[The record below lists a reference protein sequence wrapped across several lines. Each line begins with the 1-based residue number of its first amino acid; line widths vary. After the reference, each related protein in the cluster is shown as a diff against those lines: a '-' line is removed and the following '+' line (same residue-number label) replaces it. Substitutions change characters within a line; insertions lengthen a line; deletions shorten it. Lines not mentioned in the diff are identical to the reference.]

1 VTDRPSRELVERTV
15 QASWLSL
22 RKYTPARIAIGRAGF
37 GLPTRAYLDFQAAHA
52 RARDAVHAQLDVETM
67 AREITARGW
76 PVIVVTSAAESRPTY
91 LRMPD
96 RGRALSSDSKTRL
109 SEPML
114 APDVVIVVGDGLS
127 SIAVER
133 NALPVLELLC
143 KRIPDLGL
151 RLAPIILA
159 SGARVALAD
168 EIGEVLQAKL
178 SIILIGERPGLS
190 AADSLG
196 MYLTFEP
203 RRGRVDSE
211 RNCISNIHAAGMSAE
226 DASSHA
232 IDLIKSML
240 EHLASGVALAAGTPR
255 LSVAAHARDKPP

>member
-1 VTDRPSRELVERTV
+1 MIDRSSREVERTV

-22 RKYTPARIAIGRAGF
+22 RRHTPARIAIGRVGF

-52 RARDAVHAQLDVETM
+52 RARDAVHAQLDVEAM
-67 AREITARGW
+67 ARAMAARGW
-76 PVIVVTSAAESRPTY
+76 QAIAVTSVAESRPAY
-91 LRMPD
+91 LRLPD
-96 RGRALSSDSKTRL
+96 RGRALSSDSKARL
-109 SEPML
+109 SEPMV

-133 NALPVLELLC
+133 NALPALELLC

-159 SGARVALAD
+159 TGARVALAD
-168 EIGEVLQAKL
+168 EIGELLQAKL
-178 SIILIGERPGLS
+178 SVILIGERPGLS

-196 MYLTFEP
+196 MYLTFKP

-226 DASSHA
+226 DAA
-232 IDLIKSML
+232 ARALDLVRLML
-240 EHLASGVALAAGTPR
+240 EHRASGVLLAARVPR
-255 LSVAAHARDKPP
+255 LS

>member
-1 VTDRPSRELVERTV
+1 MTYRPSCELVERTV

-52 RARDAVHAQLDVETM
+52 RARDAVHAQLDVKAM
-67 AREITARGW
+67 AREIAARGW
-76 PVIVVTSAAESRPTY
+76 QVIAVTSAAENRSTY

-96 RGRALSSDSKTRL
+96 RGRALSSDSKARL
-109 SEPML
+109 SEPMV

-127 SIAVER
+127 SIAIER

-143 KRIPDLGL
+143 RQIPDLGL
-151 RLAPIILA
+151 RLAPILLA
-159 SGARVALAD
+159 TGARVALAD
-168 EIGEVLQAKL
+168 EIGDLLQAKL

-226 DASSHA
+226 DAA
-232 IDLIKSML
+232 ARALDLVRLML
-240 EHLASGVALAAGTPR
+240 EHRASGVLLAARVPR
-255 LSVAAHARDKPP
+255 LS

>member
-1 VTDRPSRELVERTV
+1 VTNRSSRELVERTA
-15 QASWLSL
+15 QPSWLSL
-22 RKYTPARIAIGRAGF
+22 RRHTPARIAIGRVGF

-52 RARDAVHAQLDVETM
+52 RARDAVHAQLNVEAM
-67 AREITARGW
+67 AREIAVRGW
-76 PVIVVTSAAESRPTY
+76 QAIAVTSAAEDRSTY

-96 RGRALSSDSKTRL
+96 RGRALSSDSKARL
-109 SEPML
+109 SEPMV
-114 APDVVIVVGDGLS
+114 APDVVIVIGDGLS

-133 NALPVLELLC
+133 NALPVLALLYR
-143 KRIPDLGL
+143 RIAEARL
-151 RLAPIILA
+151 RFAPIIVA
-159 SGARVALAD
+159 TGARVALAD
-168 EIGEVLQAKL
+168 EIGELLQAKL
-178 SIILIGERPGLS
+178 SVILIGERPGLS

-226 DASSHA
+226 DAASLA

-240 EHLASGVALAAGTPR
+240 EHRASGVALAARTPR
-255 LSVAAHARDKPP
+255 LSGAAHAGNKPP